1 MHRQDKQC
9 SQPRYKA
16 CGTQSHHSLIP
27 KASGHCTGPRR
38 MEQGLL
44 FLSWLFSLQNVALPL
59 ETALPLGF
67 WAPLG
72 NAVLQRRFHGCVTA
86 VTCARAC
93 AAGDERQHRGDVPVP
108 GPAVRN
114 TEQRQPRARARSTR
128 GAVPAGGAPGPK
140 SGPGQ
145 RQQPQ
150 ERGPEPRDTEP
161 AAAHPPEKPTVSYTL
176 MCKLDLDMPKGGLD
190 GICFLFIFAVIFGK

>member
-9 SQPRYKA
+9 SQPMYKA

-86 VTCARAC
+86 VT
-93 AAGDERQHRGDVPVP
+93 VL
-108 GPAVRN
+108 
-114 TEQRQPRARARSTR
+114 
-128 GAVPAGGAPGPK
+128 
-140 SGPGQ
+140 
-145 RQQPQ
+145 
-150 ERGPEPRDTEP
+150 EP
-161 AAAHPPEKPTVSYTL
+161 ALRAMEGSTEAMSLCRAPQCPQGARPARRAALGSGSSRRSAAPSLGTPSPRLLTRLRNSLLAT
-176 MCKLDLDMPKGGLD
+176 P
-190 GICFLFIFAVIFGK
+190 